1 MVVKLARQ
9 SVEEY
14 VRNGKVLTPSNPL
27 VPELAEKA
35 GVFVCIKKREQLR
48 GCIGTFIPCSEN
60 IAMETIRNAI
70 SAATQ
75 DPRFPPVTKD
85 ELDELA
91 YSVDVLT
98 PPEKVENQ
106 TELDPKKFGVIVVS
120 GQKRGLLLPDLDGVD
135 SVDEQLRIARLKG
148 AILPEE
154 KIEIFRFTVKRFR

>member
-35 GVFVCIKKREQLR
+35 GVFVCIKKHEQLR

-106 TELDPKKFGVIVVS
+106 TELDPNKFGVIVVS